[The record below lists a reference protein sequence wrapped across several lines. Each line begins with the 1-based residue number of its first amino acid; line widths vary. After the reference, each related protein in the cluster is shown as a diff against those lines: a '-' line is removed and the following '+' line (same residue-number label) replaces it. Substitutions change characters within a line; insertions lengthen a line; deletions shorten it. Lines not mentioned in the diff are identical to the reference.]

1 MCNDPPDVVFYTNIL
16 EPPPRANGKPNDTTG
31 ETSALL
37 KATTDT
43 AYLCRARILL
53 SPSRGTL
60 TLSTHYGPSTNDP
73 PGPHTSPHGQSFR
86 SRRIV
91 RLSSPTTPTD
101 QQIQE
106 IYNAQKSA
114 ITRRVPASPKMDG
127 RSPHEVWQAR
137 EVQSLGR
144 LLRVREVWAT
154 RDKGGGG

>member
-53 SPSRGTL
+53 SPSRASL
-60 TLSTHYGPSTNDP
+60 TISTHYGRSTTDP

-91 RLSSPTTPTD
+91 RLSSPTTPTV
-101 QQIQE
+101 QQIQKLYDE
-106 IYNAQKSA
+106 QKSA
-114 ITRRVPASPKMDG
+114 ITRRAPAPSKRDD
-127 RSPHEVWQAR
+127 RFPHEVCQAR

-144 LLRVREVWAT
+144 FLKMRDVWAT
-154 RDKGGGG
+154 RDMGGGG